1 MSMANESPKKKDR
14 RDLLLLLL
22 IVLLAFACM
31 LTVGTLATRLAP
43 QWMLEANMKSGIN
56 PDDLYTPQIGY
67 IAPINEE
74 ILTQQF
80 DDLYLTP
87 GTQTPTETPINV
99 TPTGVRTTVPTS
111 TTVGTLAAT
120 ATSII
125 TPSPTATTLQTPS
138 ATFPPPPAPSAT
150 SVPSANLGIT
160 KSDSSSTYTPG
171 NSISYQVVVTNA
183 GPEDASGFRVVDNV
197 PAAISGLTVSCAA
210 SGSAS
215 CGNNN
220 TSGNSV
226 RFDNA
231 AVDAGASN
239 KLTITI
245 SGTVGSG
252 TTGDLINTAN
262 IVIPPSAD
270 FSDPNNNNNS
280 ATDTDTQASTPSA
293 DLAITK
299 SDSSSTY
306 TPGNSISY
314 QVVVTNAGPDDASG
328 FSIVDNVPAAISGLT
343 VTCTASGSAN
353 CGNNNTSGNSVRYD
367 NAAVSAGAGN
377 KLTITISGTVGSG
390 TTGNLVNTADIVIPP
405 SAGFSDPD
413 SNNNSST
420 DTDTRASTSTADLW
434 ITKVKEGLPYYLP
447 GDQMIYTIQV
457 SNAGPNDV
465 IGATVVDTFAA
476 VLSSPPPSWTCVA
489 SGGASC
495 TASGTGNINDTI
507 DLPAGDSVT
516 YTITADIAGGAS
528 GDISNTAM
536 VSPPAG
542 ISDPNNGN
550 NSDTATT
557 PPIPSTF
564 CNISAGQVNVPDG
577 GCFLIQT
584 TLGGGIGNRY
594 TITNTST
601 SGLDI
606 FWTGLDENQT
616 SGICSAMG
624 KTLNG
629 GSTLNQIAVRDNL
642 GVSNLILLNTSG
654 GSIILNISASPWLTG
669 GCS

>member
-1 MSMANESPKKKDR
+1 MVMSMANESPKKKDR

-111 TTVGTLAAT
+111 TAVGT
-120 ATSII
+120 ATSIL

-150 SVPSANLGIT
+150 SVPSANLG
-160 KSDSSSTYTPG
+160 
-171 NSISYQVVVTNA
+171 
-183 GPEDASGFRVVDNV
+183 
-197 PAAISGLTVSCAA
+197 
-210 SGSAS
+210 
-215 CGNNN
+215 
-220 TSGNSV
+220 
-226 RFDNA
+226 
-231 AVDAGASN
+231 
-239 KLTITI
+239 
-245 SGTVGSG
+245 
-252 TTGDLINTAN
+252 
-262 IVIPPSAD
+262 
-270 FSDPNNNNNS
+270 
-280 ATDTDTQASTPSA
+280 
-293 DLAITK
+293 ITK

-457 SNAGPNDV
+457 SNAGPNNV

-507 DLPAGDSVT
+507 DLPTGDSVT

-577 GCFLIQT
+577 GCFLIRS
-584 TLGGGIGNRY
+584 TLTGAIGNLY
-594 TITNTST
+594 TITNTSA
-601 SGLDI
+601 SSLDI

-654 GSIILNISASPWLTG
+654 GSIILNISVSPWLTG